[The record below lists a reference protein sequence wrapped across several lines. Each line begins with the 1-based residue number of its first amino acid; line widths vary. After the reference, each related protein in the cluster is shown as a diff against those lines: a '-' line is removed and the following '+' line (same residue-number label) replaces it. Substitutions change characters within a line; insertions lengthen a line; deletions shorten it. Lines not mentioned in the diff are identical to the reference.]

1 MIIPVACGIIHLHDA
16 QVNSLRFFP
25 IPYRPSRWTAIAF
38 MMTATVFITVIG
50 IYALYSAPALL
61 VDGKVLTVREGIQI
75 TQIGGVPVRDTDL
88 WKLPTF
94 KSGTEESQWW
104 QAQRDLH
111 QEVEDRHAVVIRFLD
126 SAGMSWEILVELG
139 RMPLREIA
147 KRLGLVYI
155 VAVIYVFAAISV
167 FRHHQRLTGFLCSI
181 FLSSTALYLVGVAP
195 VVHRPIVMDPELM
208 RLLACVFFIAS
219 TGQIAIV
226 HFSLVFPERKRLL
239 RNHGWIVP
247 TLYIYAALISTLYVS
262 GVIGLTSSLPFLI
275 IWLLLM
281 MGSFVHSMLYGKDEF
296 MRKQVRITFIA
307 VLLVASFFVM
317 AVVLPWPGVDNL
329 VNNYALFSLM
339 LPFGLILSLD
349 NQRLYRE
356 RLALEYSARMEKE
369 RLHRELHDTVLND
382 LASIAIAVEGAERC
396 PNDFEKLRAKLQ
408 QIKSNT
414 DESSRQLRNFLW
426 VIDDRQNT
434 WEDIANSLRRLG
446 YDLLGHID
454 VAFDLDARIADE
466 QVRAPSPALKHAIYR
481 AFREALINVAKHADA
496 TAVQCR
502 LQVDE
507 RGLEITVSD
516 DGRGMDPERVS
527 TDRHGLINMRKRV
540 QEQGGELRISSR
552 PGAGTQV
559 YMRFP
564 VGQSRLPPNEVFTD
578 GQPFSKLAD

>member
-1 MIIPVACGIIHLHDA
+1 
-16 QVNSLRFFP
+16 VNSLRFFP
-25 IPYRPSRWTAIAF
+25 LPHPFRWTAIAF
-38 MMTATVFITVIG
+38 MMTVTVFMTGIG

-61 VDGKVLTVREGIQI
+61 VEGKVLTVREGIQI
-75 TQIGGVPVRDTDL
+75 TQIGDVPVRDTDL

-94 KSGTEESQWW
+94 KSGSDEAQWW
-104 QAQRDLH
+104 HAQRDLYR
-111 QEVEDRHAVVIRFLD
+111 EVSDRGSVVIRFLD
-126 SAGMSWEILVELG
+126 TAGMSWEILAEIG
-139 RMPLREIA
+139 RMPIGEIG

-181 FLSSTALYLVGVAP
+181 FLSSTALYLVSVAP
-195 VVHRPIVMDPELM
+195 VVHRPIVMDPDLM

-239 RNHGWIVP
+239 RNHGWIAP
-247 TLYIYAALISTLYVS
+247 TLYAYAALISVLYVS
-262 GVIGLTSSLPFLI
+262 GVTGLTSSLPFLI

-307 VLLVASFFVM
+307 VLLVATFFVM
-317 AVVLPWPGVDNL
+317 AVVLPWPEVDNL

-356 RLALEYSARMEKE
+356 RLALEYSTRMEKE

-382 LASIAIAVEGAERC
+382 LASISIAVEGAERC

-414 DESSRQLRNFLW
+414 AESSRQLRNFLW

-454 VAFDLDARIADE
+454 VAFDLEASIVDKR
-466 QVRAPSPALKHAIYR
+466 VRAPSPALKHAIYR
-481 AFREALINVAKHADA
+481 AFRETLINVAKHADA
-496 TAVQCR
+496 HSVCCTFK
-502 LQVDE
+502 VDE
-507 RGLEITVSD
+507 NELEITVSD
-516 DGRGMDPERVS
+516 DGRGMDIERIG

-540 QEQGGELRISSR
+540 QEQGGELRIDSR
-552 PGAGTQV
+552 PGAGTRIS
-559 YMRFP
+559 MRFP
-564 VGQSRLPPNEVFTD
+564 LIQNRLPPNEVFTD

>member
-1 MIIPVACGIIHLHDA
+1 M
-16 QVNSLRFFP
+16 NSLRFFP
-25 IPYRPSRWTAIAF
+25 LPYRPSRWTAIAF

>member
-1 MIIPVACGIIHLHDA
+1 
-16 QVNSLRFFP
+16 
-25 IPYRPSRWTAIAF
+25 
-38 MMTATVFITVIG
+38 MMTATVFMTLIG

-61 VDGKVLTVREGIQI
+61 VDGKVLTVREGIVI
-75 TQIGGVPVRDTDL
+75 TQIGDTPVRDTDL

-94 KSGTEESQWW
+94 RSGGEEAQWW

-111 QEVEDRHAVVIRFLD
+111 QAVEDRSAVVIRFLD
-126 SAGMSWEILVELG
+126 TAGMNWEILAELG
-139 RMPLREIA
+139 RMPAGEIG

-167 FRHHQRLTGFLCSI
+167 FRHHQRLTGFLCAL
-181 FLSSTALYLVGVAP
+181 FLSSTALYLVSVAP
-195 VVHRPIVMDPELM
+195 VVHRPIIMDPDLM

-219 TGQIAIV
+219 TGQITIV
-226 HFSLVFPERKRLL
+226 HFALVFPERKRLL
-239 RNHGWIVP
+239 RHYGWIVP
-247 TLYIYAALISTLYVS
+247 ALYGYAALISILYVS
-262 GVIGLTSSLPFLI
+262 GLIGLTSSLPFLI

-281 MGSFVHSMLYGKDEF
+281 MGSFVHSMVYGKDEF

-307 VLLVASFFVM
+307 VLLVATFFVM
-317 AVVLPWPGVDNL
+317 AVVLPWPEVDNL

-382 LASIAIAVEGAERC
+382 LASISIAVEGAERC
-396 PNDFEKLRAKLQ
+396 PNDLEKLRAKLQ

-414 DESSRQLRNFLW
+414 AESSRQLRNFLW

-454 VAFDLDARIADE
+454 VAFDLDARIADK

-481 AFREALINVAKHADA
+481 AFRETLINIARHAEA
-496 TAVQCR
+496 SAVECTF
-502 LQVDE
+502 QVDDN
-507 RGLEITVSD
+507 GLEITVSD
-516 DGRGMDPERVS
+516 DGRGMDPERIS

-552 PGAGTQV
+552 PGAGTQIS
-559 YMRFP
+559 MRFP
-564 VGQSRLPPNEVFTD
+564 VGQNRLPPNEVFTD
-578 GQPFSKLAD
+578 GLPFSKLAD

>member
-1 MIIPVACGIIHLHDA
+1 
-16 QVNSLRFFP
+16 
-25 IPYRPSRWTAIAF
+25 
-38 MMTATVFITVIG
+38 MMTVTVFMTVLG

-75 TQIGGVPVRDTDL
+75 TQIGDVPVRDTDL

-94 KSGTEESQWW
+94 RSGTDEAQWW
-104 QAQRDLH
+104 LAQRDLYD
-111 QEVEDRHAVVIRFLD
+111 EVENRNAVVIRFLD
-126 SAGMSWEILVELG
+126 TAGMNWEILAELG
-139 RMPLREIA
+139 RMPLGEIS

-155 VAVIYVFAAISV
+155 VAIIYVFAAISV
-167 FRHHQRLTGFLCSI
+167 FRHHQRLTGFLCSV
-181 FLSSTALYLVGVAP
+181 FLSSTALYLVSVAP
-195 VVHRPIVMDPELM
+195 VVHRPIVMDPDLM

-239 RNHGWIVP
+239 RKHGWIVP
-247 TLYIYAALISTLYVS
+247 TLYLYAALISVLYVS

-281 MGSFVHSMLYGKDEF
+281 MGSFVHSMAYGKDEF

-307 VLLVASFFVM
+307 VLLVAAFFVM
-317 AVVLPWPGVDNL
+317 AVVLPWPEVDNL

-414 DESSRQLRNFLW
+414 AESSRQLRNFLW

-454 VAFDLDARIADE
+454 VAFDLEARISDKE
-466 QVRAPSPALKHAIYR
+466 VRAPSPALKHAIYR
-481 AFREALINVAKHADA
+481 AFRETLINIAKHAEA
-496 TAVQCR
+496 TSVRCIF
-502 LQVDE
+502 QVDE
-507 RGLEITVSD
+507 NGLEITVSD
-516 DGRGMDPERVS
+516 DGRGMDVERIG

-540 QEQGGELRISSR
+540 QEQSGELRISSR
-552 PGAGTQV
+552 PGAGTQI
-559 YMRFP
+559 YMHFP
-564 VGQSRLPPNEVFTD
+564 IGQNRLAPNEVFTD

>member
-1 MIIPVACGIIHLHDA
+1 MITFMMLT
-16 QVNSLRFFP
+16 
-25 IPYRPSRWTAIAF
+25 TAI
-38 MMTATVFITVIG
+38 MTVIG
-50 IYALYSAPALL
+50 VYALYSAPALL
-61 VDGKVLTVREGIQI
+61 IDGKVLTVRDGIDI
-75 TQIGGVPVRDTDL
+75 TQIGSVPVRNTDL

-94 KSGTEESQWW
+94 KGAAEEAQWW

-111 QEVEDRHAVVIRFLD
+111 REVDGRNSVVIRFLD
-126 SAGMSWEILVELG
+126 TAGMGWEVLAEIG
-139 RMPLREIA
+139 RMPAGEIA

-167 FRHHQRLTGFLCSI
+167 FRHHRRLTGFLCAI

-195 VVHRPIVMDPELM
+195 VVHRPIVMDPDLM
-208 RLLACVFFIAS
+208 RLLTCVFFIAS

-239 RNHGWIVP
+239 HRHGWIVP
-247 TLYIYAALISTLYVS
+247 GLYFYAALISTLYVF
-262 GVIGLTSSLPFLI
+262 GHLGLTSTLPFLI

-281 MGSFVHSMLYGKDEF
+281 MGSFVHAMLYGKDEF

-307 VLLVASFFVM
+307 VLLVAAFFVM
-317 AVVLPWPGVDNL
+317 SVVLPWPGVDNL

-356 RLALEYSARMEKE
+356 RLMLEYGARMEKE

-396 PNDFEKLRAKLQ
+396 PNDFEKLRAKLR

-414 DESSRQLRNFLW
+414 AESSRQLRNFLW

-454 VAFDLDARIADE
+454 VAFDLDAHLGDGVHAS
-466 QVRAPSPALKHAIYR
+466 APSPALKHAIYR
-481 AFREALINVAKHADA
+481 AFRETLINVAKHAEA
-496 TAVQCR
+496 GAVKCTLR
-502 LQVDE
+502 VDE
-507 RGLEITVSD
+507 HGLEITVRD
-516 DGRGMDPERVS
+516 DGRGMDPDHISEGS
-527 TDRHGLINMRKRV
+527 HGLSNMRRRV
-540 QEQGGELRISSR
+540 EEQGGELHIRSQ
-552 PGAGTQV
+552 PDAGTQV
-559 YMRFP
+559 RMRFP
-564 VGQSRLPPNEVFTD
+564 LGHTRVPPNEVFT
-578 GQPFSKLAD
+578 GEWPSSKLAD